1 VKLRC
6 VWDCRILLAVVRKL
20 KGSGMYLS
28 RDEPIEI
35 RRKATM
41 ERLQRRAQDDG
52 KQVLVEND
60 RLLIDGTAIFSFSRG
75 FLNDHS

>member
-6 VWDCRILLAVVRKL
+6 VWDCRILLAAVRQL
-20 KGSGMYLS
+20 KGSSMFLS

-41 ERLQRRAQDDG
+41 ERLKRRAQDDG
-52 KQVLVEND
+52 KQVLIEND
-60 RLLIDGTAIFSFSRG
+60 RLLIDGIAVFSLTRSF
-75 FLNDHS
+75 